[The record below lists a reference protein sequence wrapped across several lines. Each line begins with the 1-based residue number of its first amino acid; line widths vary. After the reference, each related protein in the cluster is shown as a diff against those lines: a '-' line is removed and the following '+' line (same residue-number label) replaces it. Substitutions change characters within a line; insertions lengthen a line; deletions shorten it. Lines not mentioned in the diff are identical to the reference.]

1 MMRKLSR
8 KISST
13 KTQGKDDMEL
23 TAGGGQAAG
32 DVERAPYCLQK
43 RISEGDCKYLSN
55 WVFISLILLRYA
67 SLEYDYER
75 PDPLLVLMCNS
86 LVFRKYLVVTK

>member
-23 TAGGGQAAG
+23 TAGGGQAPG

-43 RISEGDCKYLSN
+43 IISEGDCKYSTL
-55 WVFISLILLRYA
+55 FAKLGIYFTYCTQYA
-67 SLEYDYER
+67 S
-75 PDPLLVLMCNS
+75 
-86 LVFRKYLVVTK
+86 